1 MNFLIVHNTYS
12 ACGGEET
19 VVAFQKSLLEK
30 HGHKVRLYVRA
41 YSDMDKWLLG
51 KAGGTFTSIFNYRS
65 VRDLKRLLK
74 KERFDVVLLHNLFP
88 VISPAIIPF
97 LKRKGVRVLQVVHN
111 YRLFCPV
118 GTFFT
123 NNSICNDC
131 LKRGREWHCMRKR
144 CTGGVFSAASFAFKF
159 STIRLLNYY
168 GGIDRFLVLNE
179 VQADLISRYMKA
191 GNKVSLLPN
200 CVEVSA
206 DCNSNLPEKKLVSFV
221 GRLTPE
227 KGFFDFLETAAKM
240 PDYEFA
246 VAGEKDGL
254 PSVYIPSNVK
264 FYGFLRGDALE
275 EFYARSR
282 VVLFLS
288 KCYEGFGLVVIEAM
302 KHSTPVIA
310 YDTWAAKSV
319 VADGKSGFIV
329 PNGDTDLVASCVRRL
344 FEDSSLFETLAK
356 NAQRRV
362 AENYSNDKYY
372 ERLIEI
378 VKKVRLTKF

>member
-1 MNFLIVHNTYS
+1 
-12 ACGGEET
+12 
-19 VVAFQKSLLEK
+19 
-30 HGHKVRLYVRA
+30 
-41 YSDMDKWLLG
+41 
-51 KAGGTFTSIFNYRS
+51 
-65 VRDLKRLLK
+65 
-74 KERFDVVLLHNLFP
+74 
-88 VISPAIIPF
+88 
-97 LKRKGVRVLQVVHN
+97 
-111 YRLFCPV
+111 
-118 GTFFT
+118 
-123 NNSICNDC
+123 
-131 LKRGREWHCMRKR
+131 MRKR
-144 CTGGVFSAASFAFKF
+144 CTGGVLSAASFAFKF

-191 GNKVSLLPN
+191 GSKVSLLPN

-264 FYGFLRGDALE
+264 FYGFLKGDALE

-378 VKKVRLTKF
+378 VKKLD